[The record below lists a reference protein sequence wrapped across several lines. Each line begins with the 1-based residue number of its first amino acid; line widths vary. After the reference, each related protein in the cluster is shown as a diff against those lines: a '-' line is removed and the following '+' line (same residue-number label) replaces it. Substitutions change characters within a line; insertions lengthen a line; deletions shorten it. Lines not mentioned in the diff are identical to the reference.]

1 MTLANLIQTFKDSV
15 AQANLLMELTAEY
28 CIVCLSL
35 ALLCAIIL
43 MVTYRLFYRGS
54 CYSANFNVLLAMT
67 ALVTTTIILTISAN
81 LVLSLGMVGALSIV
95 RFRAAVKDP
104 LDVGFLFW
112 SVAVGITCGAG
123 LYMFSLMG
131 TLFIALVY
139 VVLQLLRGRA
149 RTYLLIIRTDAAS
162 AAQVSDCLKQ
172 AHAHIRSRTMGGET
186 VEITA
191 SVFIWFNINRDID
204 SRVAAIE
211 GVSNC
216 MLVEYT
222 GDI

>member
-1 MTLANLIQTFKDSV
+1 MTLAGLIETFKDAV
-15 AQANLLMELTAEY
+15 AQSNLLMELTAEY
-28 CIVCLSL
+28 CVVCLSVAL
-35 ALLCAIIL
+35 ACALVVLL
-43 MVTYRLFYRGS
+43 VYRFFYRGAQ
-54 CYSANFNVLLAMT
+54 YDVPALLAYLT
-67 ALVTTTIILTISAN
+67 ALITTTIIMTISAN

-95 RFRAAVKDP
+95 RFRAAIKDP

-172 AHAHIRSRTMGGET
+172 AHAHIRSRTTGGET

>member
-1 MTLANLIQTFKDSV
+1 MTLAGLIQTFKDAV
-15 AQANLLMELTAEY
+15 AQSNLLMELTAEY
-28 CIVCLSL
+28 CVVCLSV
-35 ALLCAIIL
+35 ALVSALIIL
-43 MVTYRLFYRGS
+43 LVYRFFYRGA
-54 CYSANFNVLLAMT
+54 CFSANFSILLMMT
-67 ALVTTTIILTISAN
+67 ALVTTTIIMTISAN

-123 LYMFSLMG
+123 LYLFSLTG

-139 VVLQLLRGRA
+139 IVLQLLRGRA
-149 RTYLLIIRTDAAS
+149 RTYLVIVRAQAS
-162 AAQVSDCLKQ
+162 AGEAIAAQLKE
-172 AHAHIRSRTMGGET
+172 AHAKVRSRTT
-186 VEITA
+186 AKDTLEITA
-191 SVFIWFNINRDID
+191 SVFMWFGKNRDID
-204 SRVAAIE
+204 TRLSAIE
-211 GVSNC
+211 GVEHC

>member
-1 MTLANLIQTFKDSV
+1 MTLAGLIETFKDAV
-15 AQANLLMELTAEY
+15 AQSNLLMELTAEY
-28 CIVCLSL
+28 CVVCLSVAL
-35 ALLCAIIL
+35 ACALIVML
-43 MVTYRLFYRGS
+43 VYRFFYRGA
-54 CYSANFNVLLAMT
+54 CFSANFSILLMMT
-67 ALVTTTIILTISAN
+67 ALITTTIIMTISAN

-95 RFRAAVKDP
+95 RFRAAIKDP

-131 TLFIALVY
+131 TLFIAVVY
-139 VVLQLLRGRA
+139 IVLQLLRGRA
-149 RTYLLIIRTDAAS
+149 RTYLLIIRTDALSAS
-162 AAQVSDCLKQ
+162 KVSESLKQ
-172 AHAHIRSRTMGGET
+172 AHAHVRSRTTGGET

-191 SVFIWFNINRDID
+191 SVFVWFNINRDID
-204 SRVAAIE
+204 SRIAAIE
-211 GVSNC
+211 GVSSC

>member
-1 MTLANLIQTFKDSV
+1 MTLAGLIQTFKDAV
-15 AQANLLMELTAEY
+15 AQSNLLMELTAEY
-28 CIVCLSL
+28 CVVCLSV
-35 ALLCAIIL
+35 ALVSALIIL
-43 MVTYRLFYRGS
+43 LVYRFFYRGA
-54 CYSANFNVLLAMT
+54 CFSANFSILLMMT
-67 ALVTTTIILTISAN
+67 SLVTTTIIMTISAN

-123 LYMFSLMG
+123 LYLFSLTG

-139 VVLQLLRGRA
+139 IVLQLLRGRA
-149 RTYLLIIRTDAAS
+149 RTYLVIVRAQAS
-162 AAQVSDCLKQ
+162 AAEAVGAKLKE
-172 AHAHIRSRTMGGET
+172 AHAKVRSRTTAKDTLE
-186 VEITA
+186 VTA
-191 SVFIWFNINRDID
+191 SVFMWFGKNRDID
-204 SRVAAIE
+204 ARLSAIE
-211 GVSNC
+211 GVENC

>member
-1 MTLANLIQTFKDSV
+1 MTLAGLIQTFKDAV
-15 AQANLLMELTAEY
+15 AQSNLLMELTAEY
-28 CIVCLSL
+28 CVVCLSV
-35 ALLCAIIL
+35 ALVSALIIL
-43 MVTYRLFYRGS
+43 LVYRFFYRGA
-54 CYSANFNVLLAMT
+54 CFSANFSILLMMT
-67 ALVTTTIILTISAN
+67 ALVTTTIIMTISAN

-123 LYMFSLMG
+123 LYLFSLTG

-139 VVLQLLRGRA
+139 IVLQLLRGRA
-149 RTYLLIIRTDAAS
+149 RTYLVIVRAQTAAGEAI
-162 AAQVSDCLKQ
+162 AAQLKE
-172 AHAHIRSRTMGGET
+172 AHAKVRSRTT
-186 VEITA
+186 AKDTLEITA
-191 SVFIWFNINRDID
+191 SVFMWFGKNRDID
-204 SRVAAIE
+204 TRLSAIE
-211 GVSNC
+211 GVEHC

>member
-1 MTLANLIQTFKDSV
+1 MTLASLIETFKDAV
-15 AQANLLMELTAEY
+15 AQSNLLMELTAEY
-28 CIVCLSL
+28 CVVCLSV
-35 ALLCAIIL
+35 ALVCALVIL
-43 MVTYRLFYRGS
+43 VVYRFFYRGA
-54 CYSANFNVLLAMT
+54 CFSANFSILLMMT
-67 ALVTTTIILTISAN
+67 ALITTTIIMTISAN

-95 RFRAAVKDP
+95 RFRAAIKDP

-139 VVLQLLRGRA
+139 IVLQLLRGRV
-149 RTYLLIIRTDAAS
+149 RTYLLIIRTDAKTAE
-162 AAQVSDCLKQ
+162 AVNACLKE
-172 AHAHIRSRTMGGET
+172 AHARIRSRTTGGET

-191 SVFIWFNINRDID
+191 SVFIWFNINRDIA

-211 GVSNC
+211 GGSNC

>member
-35 ALLCAIIL
+35 ALLCAIIS

-123 LYMFSLMG
+123 LYLFALTG
-131 TLFIALVY
+131 TLFMALVY
-139 VVLQLLRGRA
+139 IVLQLLRGRA
-149 RTYLLIIRTDAAS
+149 RTHLIIASYDAA
-162 AAQVSDCLKQ
+162 ADEKVREALTA
-172 AHAHIRSRTMGGET
+172 AHARVRSRTQKDG
-186 VEITA
+186 VIEITA
-191 SVFIWFNINRDID
+191 SVFSLFKNKDTD
-204 SRVAAIE
+204 QVLSAIE
-211 GVSNC
+211 GVKSAT
-216 MLVEYT
+216 MIEYT
-222 GDI
+222 GDV